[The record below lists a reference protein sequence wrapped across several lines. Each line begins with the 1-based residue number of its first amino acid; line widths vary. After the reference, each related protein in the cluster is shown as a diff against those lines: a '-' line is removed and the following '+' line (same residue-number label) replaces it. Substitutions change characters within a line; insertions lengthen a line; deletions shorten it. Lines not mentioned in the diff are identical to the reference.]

1 MYVNQ
6 KFEFDTISLIITNNA
21 LLLYVI
27 RFLLY
32 FNGKFNWYT
41 ELIIHLV
48 KLRLSKNV
56 KSVSDWM
63 PQKWTITARVLECT
77 NNCGNQLSFV
87 EKQTLSR

>member
-1 MYVNQ
+1 MLY
-6 KFEFDTISLIITNNA
+6 IYI
-21 LLLYVI
+21 LYVI

-56 KSVSDWM
+56 ISVSDWM
-63 PQKWTITARVLECT
+63 PQKWTILLLFYQNRHYSKYPA
-77 NNCGNQLSFV
+77 S
-87 EKQTLSR
+87 